1 MITMK
6 GLKILAALAAT
17 AFAFGACTT
26 GMGSDEE
33 VTPPQPD
40 RLKLS
45 VFPSN
50 ITADGEQAAA
60 FTVTYGDTELTAA
73 DVTFYDAEDQAV
85 EMPELT
91 FSTTQVGTYTFYAK
105 YTPADAE
112 EVKSNTVSV
121 TATDPTAEPDIPD
134 VDLSTKDET
143 GLSVTPTATVFQ
155 AGVESVVLVVRYD
168 GKVVAEGYSFFDAS
182 DNKPLKF
189 PTVNVKDDDGTA
201 YDLPLYTATE
211 PGTLSFWASYRTA
224 NTAKNPTKLTAVA
237 YPVPQRPTDTQP
249 DNTSFKRRTLL
260 LQITGTTCGFCPYM
274 IAALEDVFSD
284 SAYADKAVLAAAHT
298 YNTSDPC
305 YIAGNIGQT
314 FGLEGAPYV
323 VADMQTSFTNNG
335 YSVNMKLIKDAINK
349 SQETAAQA
357 GISVN
362 MRLSDRILVARVA
375 VKAAEANDFRV
386 GAWLL
391 ENGIVATQSN
401 YGMKGDYDFNTHNH
415 AIRVLDSR
423 NGGNYSGHSLG
434 HLSKGEVVDYLFVI
448 TLDPKWV
455 DENCQMVFFVTSAS
469 GSSYTV
475 TNAIITE
482 GMNATLNYDYK

>member
-1 MITMK
+1 MK

-17 AFAFGACTT
+17 ALTFGACTT

-33 VTPPQPD
+33 DTPQPV

-60 FTVTYGDTELTAA
+60 FTVTYGDTELSSNE
-73 DVTFYDAEDQAV
+73 VTFFDDKDQVV

-105 YTPADAE
+105 HTPADVD
-112 EVKSNTVSV
+112 EVKSNTVTV
-121 TATDPTAEPDIPD
+121 TATDPSEEPVLPD
-134 VDLSTKDET
+134 VDLSTKEET
-143 GLSVTPTATVFQ
+143 GLTVTPTATVFQ

-168 GKVVAEGYSFFDAS
+168 GKVVADGYTFFNAS
-182 DNKPLKF
+182 DNKPLQF
-189 PTVNVKDDDGTA
+189 PTVTVSDDDGVA
-201 YDLPLYTATE
+201 YDLPLYTASE

-237 YPVPQRPTDTQP
+237 FEVPQRPTDTQP
-249 DNTSFKRRTLL
+249 ANTSFKRRTLL
-260 LQITGTTCGFCPYM
+260 LQITGTGCGYCPYM
-274 IAALEDVFSD
+274 IAALDDVFAD
-284 SAYADKAVLAAAHT
+284 DAYADKAVLAAAHT
-298 YNTSDPC
+298 YNASDPC

-323 VADMQTSFTNNG
+323 IADMKSSFTNYG
-335 YSVNMKLIKDAINK
+335 HSYNMKLIKDAIDQ
-349 SQETAAQA
+349 SQASAAQA

-362 MRLSDRILVARVA
+362 MRLSDHILVARVA
-375 VKAAEANDFRV
+375 VKAAEANDFRL
-386 GAWLL
+386 GAWIL

-401 YGMKGDYDFNTHNH
+401 FGMKGDYDFNTHNH

-423 NGGNYSGHSLG
+423 NGGNYTGHSLG
-434 HLSKGEVVDYLFVI
+434 HLSKGDIVDYLFVI
-448 TLDPKWV
+448 TLDPSWV
-455 DENCQMVFFVTSAS
+455 EENCQALFFVTSAN

-475 TNAIITE
+475 TNAITTE
-482 GMNATLNYDYK
+482 GMNATVDYAYN

>member
-1 MITMK
+1 MK

-17 AFAFGACTT
+17 ALTFGACTT

-33 VTPPQPD
+33 DTPPQPA
-40 RLKLS
+40 RLQLS

-60 FTVTYGDTELTAA
+60 FTVTYGDTELSANE
-73 DVTFYDAEDQAV
+73 VTFFDNKDQAV

-105 YTPADAE
+105 HTPADAE
-112 EVKSNTVSV
+112 EVKSNTVTV
-121 TATDPTAEPDIPD
+121 TATDPSEEPVLPD
-134 VDLSTKDET
+134 VDLSTKEET

-155 AGVESVVLVVRYD
+155 AGVESVVLVIRYD
-168 GKVVAEGYSFFDAS
+168 GKVVADGYSFFDAS

-201 YDLPLYTATE
+201 YDLPLYTASE

-260 LQITGTTCGFCPYM
+260 LQITGTNCGYCPYI
-274 IAALEDVFSD
+274 IAALDDVFAD
-284 SAYADKAVLAAAHT
+284 NAYADKAVLAAAHT

-323 VADMQTSFTNNG
+323 ISDMQSSFSNYG
-335 YSVNMKLIKDAINK
+335 HSVNMKLIKDAIDQ
-349 SQETAAQA
+349 SQSSAAQA

-362 MRLSDRILVARVA
+362 MRLSDHILVARVA
-375 VKAAEANDFRV
+375 VKAAQANDFRV

-401 YGMKGDYDFNTHNH
+401 YGMKGGYDFNTHNH

-423 NGGNYSGHSLG
+423 NGGNYTGHSLG
-434 HLSKGEVVDYLFVI
+434 HLSKGEIVDYLFVI

-455 DENCQMVFFVTSAS
+455 EENCQMVFFVTAS
-469 GSSYTV
+469 NGSSYTV
-475 TNAIITE
+475 TNAITTE
-482 GMNATLNYDYK
+482 GMNATVDYAYN